1 MDSTENRKVLAKEIK
16 DYLLDDMLKCWEERT
31 VDNVYGGYIT
41 DFDRKWNIN
50 SYNKGAWGQA
60 RQIYT
65 FSAAYEKLEQDEKWK
80 RMAKVGID
88 FMLNKMYAKNG
99 RFNYLVSREGDV
111 LDGTIS
117 VFSDAFFISG
127 LAKYIS
133 VFGEKKYIL
142 ILDELFETYKKN
154 ILDENFSDYAPFR
167 SGKDIINH
175 SGNMIAFSTAYE
187 VQKVLGRDATEDLIT
202 RSIKNIFD
210 VLYDEKTNLIYELK
224 EKDGSFIEG
233 GNSRI
238 VTVGHNYETLWFV
251 LEYAIERGDEALIE
265 KIKSIAETLNVV
277 GKDKKGDSVY
287 AIDPY
292 GDGVKFTTWKYEVP
306 FNMDDIVSWAYAE
319 EMVLWA
325 KLWALTKEE
334 KYYFRFKKIYDFCK
348 EHFED
353 KEYGDWFHSLDNNY
367 NVNHDFKGS
376 TVKSAYHMP
385 RALMR
390 IIDSL
395 SE

>member
-1 MDSTENRKVLAKEIK
+1 MDSMETRKALAIEIK
-16 DYLLDDMLKCWEERT
+16 EYLLTDMLKTWEERT
-31 VDNVYGGYIT
+31 VDMVYGGYIT

-60 RQIYT
+60 RHIYT
-65 FSAAYEKLEQDEKWK
+65 FSNVYEKLKHDEKWR
-80 RMAKVGID
+80 RMAKTGID
-88 FMLNKMYAKNG
+88 FMLEKMYAGNG
-99 RFNYLVSREGDV
+99 RFNYLVSREGKV

-127 LAKYIS
+127 LAKYVS
-133 VFGEKKYIL
+133 VFGAKEYTPIL
-142 ILDELFETYKKN
+142 EELFDAYKKN
-154 ILDENFSDYAPFR
+154 ITDDSFFDYAPFR
-167 SGKDIINH
+167 SGKNIINH

-187 VQKVLGRDATEDLIT
+187 VQKVLGEETTEPLIK
-202 RSIKNIFD
+202 RSIRNIFD
-210 VLYDEKTNLIYELK
+210 VLYDENTNLIYELK
-224 EKDGSFIEG
+224 NSDGSFIMD

-238 VTVGHNYETLWFV
+238 VTVGHNYETLWFI
-251 LEYAIERGDEALIE
+251 LEFAVERGDVALIE
-265 KIKSIAETLNVV
+265 KIKSIAETLYIV
-277 GKDKKGDSVY
+277 GKDQKGDSIY
-287 AIDPY
+287 AVDPY
-292 GDGVKFTTWKYEVP
+292 GDGVKFTTWKYEIP

-319 EMVLWA
+319 EMVLWI
-325 KLWALTKEE
+325 KLWSITKEE
-334 KYYFRFKKIYDFCK
+334 KYYDRFKKLYDFCK

-390 IIDSL
+390 IIDAL
-395 SE
+395 TL